1 VRDRTGPVR
10 GFARRLAAGDTRATL
25 TEHAIATLIGPAP
38 DGMPDPQLAPPQLAR
53 SGDPFAA
60 LRIVHFVSRLRR
72 NETLQL
78 RDAVTTLNAEFLDW
92 YFSEKVVLA
101 ELVQLQANWGISFH
115 GDDRIVLDRNERGH
129 TLLIIDS
136 TKMSSFLVNE
146 AKRLAEACHEELRRF
161 TLGDGVSPDN

>member
-1 VRDRTGPVR
+1 
-10 GFARRLAAGDTRATL
+10 
-25 TEHAIATLIGPAP
+25 
-38 DGMPDPQLAPPQLAR
+38 MPDQHLAPPQLAR
-53 SGDPFAA
+53 SGDPFAS

-78 RDAVTTLNAEFLDW
+78 RDVVGAINAEFLDW
-92 YFSEKVVLA
+92 YFSEKVLLA

-129 TLLIIDS
+129 TLLIVDS

-146 AKRLAEACHEELRRF
+146 ARRLSEACSEELRRF
-161 TLGDGVSPDN
+161 TLGDGISSDN

>member
-1 VRDRTGPVR
+1 MTQPTTSPLVG
-10 GFARRLAAGDTRATL
+10 AAP
-25 TEHAIATLIGPAP
+25 E
-38 DGMPDPQLAPPQLAR
+38 GMPEPSLAPPQIAR
-53 SGDPFAA
+53 AGDPFAA
-60 LRIVHFVSRLRR
+60 LRVVHFISRLRR

-78 RDAVTTLNAEFLDW
+78 RDVVSALNAEFLDW
-92 YFSEKVVLA
+92 YFAEKVVLA

-129 TLLIIDS
+129 TLLIVDS

-146 AKRLAEACHEELRRF
+146 ARRLADACAEELRRF

>member
-1 VRDRTGPVR
+1 MTPPI
-10 GFARRLAAGDTRATL
+10 AAPL
-25 TEHAIATLIGPAP
+25 VGPAP
-38 DGMPDPQLAPPQLAR
+38 EGMPDPSLAPPQIAR
-53 SGDPFAA
+53 AGDPFAA
-60 LRIVHFVSRLRR
+60 LRLVHFVSRLRR
-72 NETLQL
+72 NETLQV
-78 RDAVTTLNAEFLDW
+78 RDVATALNAEFLDW
-92 YFSEKVVLA
+92 YFAEKVVLA

-146 AKRLAEACHEELRRF
+146 ARRLADACAEELRRF